1 MASPSDVAAA
11 AAQALGPDHL
21 SSHKAAKGSWVA
33 VSLQRLVQHRLGNF
47 PRQANTFGWV
57 RNNNSGGNNSS
68 RNSSANA
75 RAAEESLPNTVLPGP
90 PYEPAPD
97 AAAPGPLHGQ
107 PELPREEAPI
117 APQVPE
123 QYHDHD
129 HGHQNHHNYH
139 RQASREDVPAPKEAL
154 DRLDNPGDTA
164 DSAAHSQQAAKGR
177 KHQLVVSDSDI
188 CLEEHDVDGITLGD
202 NSETKEFKIHP
213 TVSKN
218 SSQGSTS
225 SGSKYGR
232 HRIPHISLKS
242 LVNTSWL
249 RQRRRK
255 DTHHS
260 PFPVL
265 TAENVQVTHHITV
278 EYHHQ
283 APPHSHPITPDGP
296 DCRITAEYPDYVTHQ
311 ALFGGSFP
319 HTTAEEEE
327 EEEQEEVEAEDAP
340 PGPIAAGFPGPPR
353 RGRPRK
359 TSLTLL
365 SSSDH
370 EQEEPER
377 AHTPLTPRPHHKR
390 QQQADA
396 AASIFSSQQQP
407 SPDYDEAAA
416 DPVQFLRQSEKLQEE
431 RRRSYQDSKFGS
443 LRRAKPNSVRSRTES
458 GGEMRNPPPEVTA
471 AWPKPNYVDPEHRGN
486 ELLVAATAVLGVAL
500 FCLALRLYVR
510 IAIVRKSRLDDRHM
524 VVAAFFGAGVTVCTI
539 LMTKLY
545 LWERHVWDLTPDQI
559 TNGRKVSMAG
569 QSLFSLA
576 TCFAKLSIL
585 LSYIRIAPEHSLF
598 RRFTWG
604 SMALAVAI
612 AVAPI
617 STYWDLGEQAPV
629 CLRESLLMFSLAVAN
644 VTTDL
649 LLAVLPMP
657 TLAKLNL
664 PLGQRIATIALFSL
678 GLVVIAV
685 GVVRCYWIYDVVVL
699 DMADFTWEGANHSY
713 NVWIW
718 TALECNLA
726 INCGSIPVLRPL
738 FFVIISG
745 GTSGKNGTSGVDR
758 DLGIRLRRQQSTGGP
773 TGSTFA
779 TTAWAARREPPHR
792 GGAPGGGAA
801 EDRY

>member
-139 RQASREDVPAPKEAL
+139 P
-154 DRLDNPGDTA
+154 
-164 DSAAHSQQAAKGR
+164 HSQQAAKGR

-431 RRRSYQDSKFGS
+431 RWRSYQDSKFGS
-443 LRRAKPNSVRSRTES
+443 LRRAKPNS
-458 GGEMRNPPPEVTA
+458 
-471 AWPKPNYVDPEHRGN
+471 PNYVDPEHRGN

-524 VVAAFFGAGVTVCTI
+524 VVAAVNYSA
-539 LMTKLY
+539 LLTKLY

-612 AVAPI
+612 AVASLFALPI